1 MHKKTIGKAMALLA
15 LIGFIGL
22 LAPGLS
28 SAEKKASRFDF
39 RSFIRKPAA
48 WISSVWSWIAPVSGP
63 EDAVI
68 SKSPVPNNSTLKA
81 RPTGDLPCPRPSK
94 SD

>member
-1 MHKKTIGKAMALLA
+1 MHKKTISKTIAILA

-39 RSFIRKPAA
+39 RSIIRKPAV
-48 WISSVWSWIAPVSGP
+48 WISSVWSWIAPVFDLGNP
-63 EDAVI
+63 AVA
-68 SKSPVPNNSTLKA
+68 KSPLPTNSTLKA
-81 RPTGDLPCPRPSK
+81 RPTGGLPAPRPGRG
-94 SD
+94 D

>member
-1 MHKKTIGKAMALLA
+1 MQKKTIRKTFALLA

-39 RSFIRKPAA
+39 RSFIRKPAS
-48 WISSVWSWIAPVSGP
+48 WITSIWSWIAPVTGP
-63 EDAVI
+63 EDAAV
-68 SKSPVPNNSTLKA
+68 SKAPLPNNSTLKA

>member
-1 MHKKTIGKAMALLA
+1 MQKTTISKTIAILV

-39 RSFIRKPAA
+39 RSIFSKSVS
-48 WISSVWSWIAPVSGP
+48 WVSSVWSWISPVFDPGVA
-63 EDAVI
+63 AVA
-68 SKSPVPNNSTLKA
+68 KSPLPTNSTLKA
-81 RPTGDLPCPRPSK
+81 RPTGGLPAPRPGRG
-94 SD
+94 D